1 MYAIDTP
8 PPTVSGSLHVGH
20 VFSFIGAEPSSDWI
34 SGCAAFDE
42 RGFVLTDRQLPESAV
57 TRSSGALPFETS
69 VPGVFAAGA
78 ASATASNPMDAY
90 AKTVKKHHMA
100 PKHHKHHVMK
110 HKHHTK
116 HMKRV
121 ARKKPAG
128 M

>member
-1 MYAIDTP
+1 MRKVLVAIAL
-8 PPTVSGSLHVGH
+8 S
-20 VFSFIGAEPSSDWI
+20 
-34 SGCAAFDE
+34 AA
-42 RGFVLTDRQLPESAV
+42 
-57 TRSSGALPFETS
+57 
-69 VPGVFAAGA
+69 VFAAGA

-90 AKTVKKHHMA
+90 AKTVKKHTAVKHHMA